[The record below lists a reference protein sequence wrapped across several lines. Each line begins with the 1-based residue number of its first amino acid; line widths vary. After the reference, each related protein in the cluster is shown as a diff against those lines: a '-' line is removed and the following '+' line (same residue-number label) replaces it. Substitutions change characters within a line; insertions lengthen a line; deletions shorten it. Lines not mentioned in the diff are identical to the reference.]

1 MNYYKK
7 IISMKKVEKQLYEA
21 PLTEIQDLEQEGAI
35 CITSG
40 DNEDFGDGDDYGE
53 GDFNA

>member
-1 MNYYKK
+1 
-7 IISMKKVEKQLYEA
+7 MKKAEKQLYKA

>member
-1 MNYYKK
+1 
-7 IISMKKVEKQLYEA
+7 MKKTVKQHYEN
-21 PLTEIQDLEQEGAI
+21 PYLEFQDLEEEGII
-35 CITSG
+35 CASG

>member
-1 MNYYKK
+1 MKTIVKK
-7 IISMKKVEKQLYEA
+7 IYEA
-21 PLTEIQDLEQEGAI
+21 PLAEFQNLEQEGII
-35 CITSG
+35 CASG

>member
-1 MNYYKK
+1 
-7 IISMKKVEKQLYEA
+7 MKTKGKLFFFFF
-21 PLTEIQDLEQEGAI
+21 LTEIQDLEQEGAI